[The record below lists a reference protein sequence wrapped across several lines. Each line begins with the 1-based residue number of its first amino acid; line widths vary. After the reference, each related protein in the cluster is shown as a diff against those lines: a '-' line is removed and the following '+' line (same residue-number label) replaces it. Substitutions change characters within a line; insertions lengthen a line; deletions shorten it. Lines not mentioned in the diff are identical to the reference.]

1 MKSCNLLVFA
11 VVSATRNWKAT
22 GFGGRASCFLVGW
35 TPPTDEGCLP
45 RTASFFSHLPVP
57 RGGCFCAHRQ
67 ASKHAEHTC
76 CACAQSRRPPV
87 AGVSV
92 LAEGP
97 SATTQ
102 AHARAQTQRQTDG
115 RAGGR
120 TDKPTGKQASRRAG
134 QTWGGKNCAFSC
146 RPCRPRCRP
155 LRKFLSSPA
164 GPFLKRNKKS
174 FP

>member
-1 MKSCNLLVFA
+1 MCLQRGTGKPQALAAEPLAFLWGGPRRQMKA
-11 VVSATRNWKAT
+11 VCQ
-22 GFGGRASCFLVGW
+22 GRR
-35 TPPTDEGCLP
+35 P
-45 RTASFFSHLPVP
+45 FFSHLPVP

-87 AGVSV
+87 AGVPV

-134 QTWGGKNCAFSC
+134 QIWGDKKCAFSC

-164 GPFLKRNKKS
+164 VPF
-174 FP
+174 

>member
-1 MKSCNLLVFA
+1 MNSCNLLVFA

-115 RAGGR
+115 RAGGQTNR
-120 TDKPTGKQASRRAG
+120 QASKQAGAQDRPGATRNAHFPVAPVAPAVVPYV
-134 QTWGGKNCAFSC
+134 NSC
-146 RPCRPRCRP
+146 RPQPS
-155 LRKFLSSPA
+155 LF
-164 GPFLKRNKKS
+164 
-174 FP
+174 

>member
-1 MKSCNLLVFA
+1 M
-11 VVSATRNWKAT
+11 SATRNWKAT

-87 AGVSV
+87 AGVPV

-120 TDKPTGKQASRRAG
+120 TDKPTGKQAGRRAG
-134 QTWGGKNCAFSC
+134 QTWGDKKCAFSC

-164 GPFLKRNKKS
+164 VPFLKRNKKS